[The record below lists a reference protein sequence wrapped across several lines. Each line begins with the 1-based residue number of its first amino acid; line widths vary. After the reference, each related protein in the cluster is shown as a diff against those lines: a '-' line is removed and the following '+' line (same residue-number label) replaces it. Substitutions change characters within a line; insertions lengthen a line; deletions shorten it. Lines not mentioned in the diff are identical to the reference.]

1 MANID
6 QLRTFLGIFNNKNLT
21 PAQTVT
27 QLMPLFSPD
36 ITTAGKIVSPGVG
49 ITDHGPGFFG
59 KSDIGTF
66 FLQLFTTFH
75 DMQWTWPPAA
85 IPAAP
90 MLSDGA
96 NTFGFQMDVTGTFEK
111 PWFSH
116 ASGFASQPL
125 SQLGTGTH
133 QHLGKKRGNAG
144 GVPACAVFTFDGTA
158 QFLIKQI
165 AIYMDRYAMMQ
176 SITNAGG
183 WTPDA
188 AAFDIVQSIGH
199 AGQVVVGEPGRRIT
213 ITIEY

>member
-75 DMQWTWPPAA
+75 NMQWTWPPAA

-90 MLSDGA
+90 MPNA
-96 NTFGFQMDVTGTFEK
+96 RTTA
-111 PWFSH
+111 P
-116 ASGFASQPL
+116 PL
-125 SQLGTGTH
+125 ATSA
-133 QHLGKKRGNAG
+133 R
-144 GVPACAVFTFDGTA
+144 
-158 QFLIKQI
+158 
-165 AIYMDRYAMMQ
+165 
-176 SITNAGG
+176 
-183 WTPDA
+183 
-188 AAFDIVQSIGH
+188 
-199 AGQVVVGEPGRRIT
+199 
-213 ITIEY
+213 